1 MDRRTDALH
10 VRSYVPARGT
20 SLMQAAVSYA
30 FLTAAA
36 QPTIPASQPDRQTA
50 AAIANLIGSV
60 PVVTIAAF

>member
-1 MDRRTDALH
+1 
-10 VRSYVPARGT
+10 
-20 SLMQAAVSYA
+20 MQAAVSYA

-36 QPTIPASQPDRQTA
+36 QPTIPAPQPDRQTA